1 MMEVNIDEI
10 IVQDR
15 IRQNNGWLDSL
26 ERSIQQVGILQPIG
40 ITPDKHLIFGGRR
53 LQACK
58 NLGLKTIP
66 VRVFDIAADDPITAL
81 RMERE
86 ENEHRMDLTPSEKVE
101 IAKRIEEAAAGRVGR
116 PKKDEEKIP
125 PTLGELKTPKERE
138 SATIAAQAVDMKPE
152 TYRKAKAVVDSGDN
166 ELIHQM
172 DTGKKSIHAAYKSIP
187 KPELPQPK
195 PSPQSHPKE
204 LVKEPPK
211 EPFKPASF
219 IITLNNN
226 PDADAAMLLAKG
238 GNEYCTK
245 LAIAILKAAGHS
257 IAIDGNKNSK
267 EES

>member
-26 ERSIQQVGILQPIG
+26 ERSIQQVGVIQPIG
-40 ITPDKHLIFGGRR
+40 ITSDKHLIFGGRR
-53 LQACK
+53 LQACR

-101 IAKRIEEAAAGRVGR
+101 VAKRIEEAVGNRQGRR
-116 PKKDEEKIP
+116 TDLKPEQLP
-125 PTLGELKTPKERE
+125 QNFGEVKTPKEKE
-138 SATIAAQAVDMKPE
+138 SSAIAAKAVDMNRE
-152 TYRKAKAVVDSGDN
+152 TYRQAKAVVESGDDK
-166 ELIHQM
+166 LIHQM
-172 DTGKKSIHAAYKSIP
+172 DTGEKSIHAAYKSIP
-187 KPELPQPK
+187 KAEPPKPTIKPQPQPK
-195 PSPQSHPKE
+195 ELAKTPQ
-204 LVKEPPK
+204 K
-211 EPFKPASF
+211 EPFKPTSF
-219 IITLNNN
+219 IITLNSN
-226 PDADAAMLLAKG
+226 PESDAAILLSKG

-257 IAIDGNKNSK
+257 IAIDGN
-267 EES
+267 

>member
-26 ERSIQQVGILQPIG
+26 ERSIQQVGVIQPIG
-40 ITPDKHLIFGGRR
+40 ITSDKHLIFGGRR

-58 NLGLKTIP
+58 NIGLKTIP
-66 VRVFDIAADDPITAL
+66 VRVFNIAADDPITAL

-101 IAKRIEEAAAGRVGR
+101 VAKRIEEAAAGRVGR
-116 PKKDEEKIP
+116 PKKEEEKIP

-138 SATIAAQAVDMKPE
+138 SATIAAQSVDMKPE
-152 TYRKAKAVVDSGDN
+152 TYRKAKAVVDSGDEN
-166 ELIHQM
+166 LIRQM
-172 DTGKKSIHAAYKSIP
+172 DTGEKSIHAAYKSIP
-187 KPELPQPK
+187 KAEPPNPTIKPQPQPK
-195 PSPQSHPKE
+195 ELAKTPQ
-204 LVKEPPK
+204 K
-211 EPFKPASF
+211 EPFKPTSF
-219 IITLNNN
+219 IITLNSN
-226 PDADAAMLLAKG
+226 PESDAAILLSKG

-257 IAIDGNKNSK
+257 IAIDGN
-267 EES
+267 

>member
-40 ITPDKHLIFGGRR
+40 ITDKHLSLVDAGYRP
-53 LQACK
+53 K
-58 NLGLKTIP
+58 NIGLTTIP

-138 SATIAAQAVDMKPE
+138 SATIAAQAV
-152 TYRKAKAVVDSGDN
+152 
-166 ELIHQM
+166 
-172 DTGKKSIHAAYKSIP
+172 
-187 KPELPQPK
+187 
-195 PSPQSHPKE
+195 
-204 LVKEPPK
+204 
-211 EPFKPASF
+211 
-219 IITLNNN
+219 
-226 PDADAAMLLAKG
+226 
-238 GNEYCTK
+238 
-245 LAIAILKAAGHS
+245 
-257 IAIDGNKNSK
+257 
-267 EES
+267 

>member
-1 MMEVNIDEI
+1 MAEINIDEI
-10 IVQDR
+10 VVKDR
-15 IRQNNGWLDSL
+15 IRQNIGFLDSL
-26 ERSIQQVGILQPIG
+26 ERSIQQVGVLQPIG

-66 VRVFDIAADDPITAL
+66 VRVFDIAADDPVATL

-86 ENEHRMDLTPSEKVE
+86 ENEHRVDLTPSEKVE
-101 IAKRIEEAAAGRVGR
+101 VAKRIEEITGNRQGQR
-116 PKKDEEKIP
+116 TDLKPEQLPPKLEEVK
-125 PTLGELKTPKERE
+125 KPKERE

-152 TYRKAKAVVDSGDN
+152 TYRKAKAVVESGDN

-172 DTGKKSIHAAYKSIP
+172 DTGEKSIHAAYKSILKPEQEPP
-187 KPELPQPK
+187 KPIPKPQPK
-195 PSPQSHPKE
+195 ETVDSPQ
-204 LVKEPPK
+204 K

-226 PDADAAMLLAKG
+226 PEDDAAILLAKG

-245 LAIAILKAAGHS
+245 LAIAILKAAGHN
-257 IAIDGNKNSK
+257 IAAIN
-267 EES
+267 

>member
-66 VRVFDIAADDPITAL
+66 VRMFDIAADDPITAL

-101 IAKRIEEAAAGRVGR
+101 IAKRIEEAMDGRQGSNQHKQKVGVQNFVQA
-116 PKKDEEKIP
+116 ESG
-125 PTLGELKTPKERE
+125 TKTIE
-138 SATIAAQAVDMKPE
+138 IAAKAVDMNRE
-152 TYRKAKAVVDSGDN
+152 TYRQAKAVVDSGN
-166 ELIHQM
+166 EELIQQM
-172 DTGKKSIHAAYKSIP
+172 DTGKKSINAAYKSIP
-187 KPELPQPK
+187 KPNPPK
-195 PSPQSHPKE
+195 PTSKPQIKE
-204 LVKEPPK
+204 LVNESPK

-226 PDADAAMLLAKG
+226 PEADATTLLAKG
-238 GNEYCTK
+238 GNDYCTK
-245 LAIAILKAAGHS
+245 LAIALLKAAGHS
-257 IAIDGNKNSK
+257 IEEFK
-267 EES
+267 EVNLND